1 MRHFNAEI
9 LGRFG
14 LVLGPSAVTGIVF
27 ERPRTRDRDG
37 VNFFYSIGRT
47 FPCQCFAIPS
57 TFVLRFCWFVGAT
70 FNLKVL

>member
-37 VNFFYSIGRT
+37 VTFFLLVELFLVSVLL
-47 FPCQCFAIPS
+47 FQALLCFG
-57 TFVLRFCWFVGAT
+57 FVGSLEQLST
-70 FNLKVL
+70 

>member
-37 VNFFYSIGRT
+37 ITFFLLVELFLVSVLL
-47 FPCQCFAIPS
+47 FQALLCFG
-57 TFVLRFCWFVGAT
+57 FVGSLEQLST
-70 FNLKVL
+70 